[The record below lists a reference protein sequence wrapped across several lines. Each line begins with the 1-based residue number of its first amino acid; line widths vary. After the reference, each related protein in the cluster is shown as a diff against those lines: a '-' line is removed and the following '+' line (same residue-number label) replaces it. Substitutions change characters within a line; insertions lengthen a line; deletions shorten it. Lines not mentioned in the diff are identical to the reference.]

1 MNVINFYVNNVF
13 IVFDYCCFCNIVKD
27 MGIEDILVIMKD
39 LRVILFVIIDGGGNE
54 MFFYLK
60 GYF

>member
-13 IVFDYCCFCNIVKD
+13 IVFDYCCFCNIVID

-54 MFFYLK
+54 MFFI
-60 GYF
+60 